1 MFEIQANE
9 VEAVLVNDTE
19 VVWEH
24 RSFKRCDDHDEK
36 QVANH
41 WPIIKKKLNYELRHR
56 VI

>member
-41 WPIIKKKLNYELRHR
+41 RPIIKKKLNYELRHR